1 MEKEMKKTLLI
12 LSAALCF
19 AGNAEA
25 LFGSSKSALYKECDK
40 NYTRFNKDPAKF
52 VEGLNK
58 CQTEPAAVAHFAKA
72 ACDSLAKNPATFY
85 PSFSADQTAYMA
97 LQTILAAKNQ
107 VCRPGIGTVTK
118 NAEPE
123 PTLAAFAP
131 PAVPAAAPATP
142 AAVVPGARPVPPAPA
157 VAAKPGANQV
167 TTAAPVSGTQP
178 AAAQTPA
185 ALHQFGMR
193 H

>member
-1 MEKEMKKTLLI
+1 MKKTLLI

-19 AGNAEA
+19 AGNADA

-72 ACDSLAKNPATFY
+72 ACDNLAKNPATFY

-123 PTLAAFAP
+123 PALAAFAP
-131 PAVPAAAPATP
+131 PTVPAAVPAPVVAPAAPPAVVVTPGTRPVTAPAAAPAP
-142 AAVVPGARPVPPAPA
+142 ATVALGASKGP
-157 VAAKPGANQV
+157 
-167 TTAAPVSGTQP
+167 
-178 AAAQTPA
+178 
-185 ALHQFGMR
+185 R
-193 H
+193 HMG